1 MIDHDSRIPTAT
13 TAPRSV
19 VALVDSTTHVERELV
34 GSWLAEGGIN
44 QEFGTEAP
52 VTQIDLDPTAI
63 ATRLVDRH
71 DDPLVVPVRVLWLPP
86 ERDGVRRTTFTD
98 LITLSN
104 PRKPNRLMQRR
115 LIGKAPD
122 RHLVLTGQPA
132 RLSELR
138 ANNPGAAGAAEAFAR
153 AIVRAGIVALERAE
167 RAVIGDRYKVPRLVA
182 EEILDSPE
190 FLRRLDDI
198 AAHTGTSPREMHRRA
213 EKALRELVAAQS
225 RLVSDLFTQAMR
237 PVHASTWKVDDDPV
251 GFERL
256 RSLNRRYPLVFLP
269 SHRSYVDA
277 FVLGDVLARN
287 DFPPNH
293 VIGGANLSF
302 WPMGPIARRTGTVF
316 IRRSFGDDEVYKA
329 VVEEYFAY
337 LLAKRFNL
345 EWYFE
350 GGRTRTGK
358 LRPPR
363 YGLLNYLA
371 AALRSG
377 RVDDVMLVPVSITYE
392 RLNEI
397 GAIADEQTGGKKQPE
412 GLAWLARYVRNQQHS
427 AGRVYVRFGEALSAR
442 ERLIAHGD
450 PLVEPADP
458 GKAPGPA
465 ISKPASSPR
474 ATTAGGAPTASAPAA
489 AGTAPSTSDPAATAA
504 DTAPAASN
512 PRTWNPAMSDPAASK
527 PAASNPATAD
537 PAAPN
542 PAAPNPAAPNPA
554 APDPATATA
563 HPAAGGDGIVPA
575 SESVV
580 EEQERRAVQRLAF
593 DVAVGI
599 NAVTPITVNALTT
612 LVLLGVHERALT
624 RDELR
629 AAIAPVLGYIEYR
642 DLPRGELDTLH
653 DDHGLAVVLEQLAIA
668 KVVTV
673 YRGGLEPVYSIGA
686 GAHLEAAFY
695 RNSAVHW
702 FINRAILELAV
713 LTAVEAPEGD
723 QLRVGWEAAYRLRD
737 LLKFEFF
744 FPERAEFTSQLT
756 AEMLH
761 VDPQWHRRTA
771 AGTVGTEIL
780 ALLAGSGFMM
790 AHRVLRSFFDAQLVV
805 AERLAAHDPATAVD
819 RKAIIDEC
827 LNVGRQMLLQQRLQS
842 PESVSSELF
851 GSALK
856 LADNHGLLAADV
868 RNPAELA
875 ARRTRFA
882 GELRAIGGRIT
893 RAATLDPSN
902 RLETL

>member
-1 MIDHDSRIPTAT
+1 MLDHDSRLPEAAL
-13 TAPRSV
+13 TAPQSV
-19 VALVDSTTHVERELV
+19 VALVDAASPVERELI
-34 GSWLAEGGIN
+34 GHWLAEGGIT
-44 QEFGTEAP
+44 QEFGTSAP
-52 VTQIDLDPTAI
+52 VTQLDLDPAAVTD
-63 ATRLVDRH
+63 RLVGRS

-86 ERDGVRRTTFTD
+86 ERDGVRRTTFSD

-104 PRKPNRLMQRR
+104 PRKPHRLMQRR
-115 LIGKAPD
+115 LLSKAPD

-138 ANNPGAAGAAEAFAR
+138 ANNPGSATVPDAFGR

-167 RAVIGDRYKVPRLVA
+167 RAVIGDRYKVPRLVV

-190 FLRRLDDI
+190 FLRRLDGI
-198 AAHTGTSPREMHRRA
+198 AEKAGLPQREVYRRA
-213 EKALRELVAAQS
+213 EKGLRELVAAQS

-237 PVHASTWKVDDDPV
+237 PVHASTWKVDSDETGLD
-251 GFERL
+251 RL
-256 RSLNRRYPLVFLP
+256 RTLNRRYPLVFLP

-277 FVLGDVLARN
+277 FVLGDILARN

-293 VIGGANLSF
+293 VVGGANLKF
-302 WPMGPIARRTGTVF
+302 WPIGPIARRTGTVF

-371 AALRSG
+371 AALRSK
-377 RVDDVMLVPVSITYE
+377 RIDDVMLVPVSITYE

-397 GAIADEQTGGKKQPE
+397 GAIADEQTGGSKQAE

-427 AGRVYVRFGEALSAR
+427 AGHVYVRFGTPLSAR
-442 ERLIAHGD
+442 ERLAVHGD
-450 PLVEPADP
+450 PL
-458 GKAPGPA
+458 APH
-465 ISKPASSPR
+465 
-474 ATTAGGAPTASAPAA
+474 
-489 AGTAPSTSDPAATAA
+489 
-504 DTAPAASN
+504 
-512 PRTWNPAMSDPAASK
+512 
-527 PAASNPATAD
+527 
-537 PAAPN
+537 PN
-542 PAAPNPAAPNPA
+542 PAP
-554 APDPATATA
+554 
-563 HPAAGGDGIVPA
+563 
-575 SESVV
+575 EELV
-580 EEQERRAVQRLAF
+580 ELEHKAVQRLAF
-593 DVAVGI
+593 EVAVGI
-599 NAVTPITVNALTT
+599 NDVTPVTVNALTT

-624 RDELR
+624 RNELR
-629 AAIAPVLGYIEYR
+629 AAIAPVIGYLERR
-642 DLPRGELDTLH
+642 DLPRGELATLR
-653 DDHGLAVVLEQLAIA
+653 DDHGLAVVLEQLAFA

-673 YRGGLEPVYSIGA
+673 YRGGLEPVYAINA

-702 FINRAILELAV
+702 FVNRAILELAV

-756 AEMLH
+756 AEMLL
-761 VDPQWHRRTA
+761 VDPEWHRRTA
-771 AGTVGTEIL
+771 AGTVGTDIL
-780 ALLAGSGFMM
+780 ARLADSGFMM

-805 AERLAAHDPATAVD
+805 AERLAARDPVLEVD
-819 RKAIIDEC
+819 RKAFVDEC
-827 LNVGRQMLLQQRLQS
+827 LHVGKQMLLQQRLHS

-856 LADNHGLLAADV
+856 LADNHGLLSTTED
-868 RNPAELA
+868 PAELA
-875 ARRTRFA
+875 ARRVRFA
-882 GELRAIGGRIT
+882 GELRAIGARIS

-902 RLETL
+902 RLEAL

>member
-1 MIDHDSRIPTAT
+1 MLDHDSRLPEAAST
-13 TAPRSV
+13 PGSV
-19 VALVDSTTHVERELV
+19 VALVDAAGRVERELI
-34 GSWLAEGGIN
+34 GNWLAEGGIA
-44 QEFGTEAP
+44 QEFGTAAP
-52 VTQIDLDPTAI
+52 VIQIDLDPDALT
-63 ATRLVDRH
+63 TRLVERH

-86 ERDGVRRTTFTD
+86 ERDGVRRTSFGD
-98 LITLSN
+98 LVTLSN
-104 PRKPNRLMQRR
+104 PRKPNRFMQRR
-115 LIGKAPD
+115 LVTKAPD
-122 RHLVLTGQPA
+122 RHLVLTGAPA

-138 ANNPGAAGAAEAFAR
+138 ANNPGSVGAPESFAR
-153 AIVRAGIVALERAE
+153 AIVRAGTVALERAE

-190 FLRRLDDI
+190 FLRRLDAI
-198 AAHTGTSPREMHRRA
+198 AEQADTNPREVYRRA

-237 PVHASTWKVDDDPV
+237 PVHASTWKVDDDPI
-251 GFERL
+251 GLDRL
-256 RSLNRRYPLVFLP
+256 RALNRRYPLVFLP

-277 FVLGDVLARN
+277 FVLGDILARN

-293 VIGGANLSF
+293 VVGGANLKF
-302 WPMGPIARRTGTVF
+302 WPIGPIARRTGTVF

-371 AALRSG
+371 AALRSS
-377 RVDDVMLVPVSITYE
+377 RIDDVMLVPVSITYE

-397 GAIADEQTGGKKQPE
+397 GAIADEQTGGMKQAE

-427 AGRVYVRFGEALSAR
+427 AGHVYVRFGNPLSAR
-442 ERLIAHGD
+442 DRLSAHGD
-450 PLVEPADP
+450 PLKTHALTAEP
-458 GKAPGPA
+458 
-465 ISKPASSPR
+465 
-474 ATTAGGAPTASAPAA
+474 
-489 AGTAPSTSDPAATAA
+489 
-504 DTAPAASN
+504 
-512 PRTWNPAMSDPAASK
+512 
-527 PAASNPATAD
+527 
-537 PAAPN
+537 
-542 PAAPNPAAPNPA
+542 
-554 APDPATATA
+554 
-563 HPAAGGDGIVPA
+563 
-575 SESVV
+575 EL
-580 EEQERRAVQRLAF
+580 EELEHRAVQRLAF
-593 DVAVGI
+593 EVAVGI
-599 NAVTPITVNALTT
+599 NDVTPITVNALTT

-624 RDELR
+624 RAELGN
-629 AAIAPVLGYIEYR
+629 AIAPVLDYIEDR
-642 DLPRGELDTLH
+642 NLPRGELETLR
-653 DDHGLAVVLEQLAIA
+653 DDHGLAVVLEQLAVA

-673 YRGGLEPVYSIGA
+673 YRGGLEPVYAIGA

-702 FINRAILELAV
+702 FANRAILELAV

-744 FPERAEFTSQLT
+744 FPERTEFTSQLT
-756 AEMLH
+756 AEMLR
-761 VDPQWHRRTA
+761 VDPEWHRRTA
-771 AGTVGTEIL
+771 AGTVGSEIL
-780 ALLAGSGFMM
+780 ARLAESGFMM

-805 AERLAAHDPATAVD
+805 AERLAARDPAVTID
-819 RKAIIDEC
+819 KKTFIDEC
-827 LNVGRQMLLQQRLQS
+827 LQVGKQMLLQQRLHS

-856 LADNHGLLAADV
+856 LADNHGLLEAGDDPQDLV
-868 RNPAELA
+868 T
-875 ARRTRFA
+875 RRTHFA
-882 GELRAIGGRIT
+882 AELRAIGGRIS

-902 RLETL
+902 RLDAL

>member
-1 MIDHDSRIPTAT
+1 MLDHDSRLPEAAL
-13 TAPRSV
+13 TAPQSV
-19 VALVDSTTHVERELV
+19 VALVDATSPVERALV
-34 GSWLAEGGIN
+34 GHWLAEGGIT
-44 QEFGTEAP
+44 QEFGTSAP
-52 VTQIDLDPTAI
+52 VTQLDLDAAAVTA
-63 ATRLVDRH
+63 RLVGRA

-86 ERDGVRRTTFTD
+86 ERDGVRRTTFSD
-98 LITLSN
+98 LLTLTN

-115 LIGKAPD
+115 LLSKAPD

-138 ANNPGAAGAAEAFAR
+138 ANNPGSAGAPDAFGR

-167 RAVIGDRYKVPRLVA
+167 RAVIGDRYKVPRLVV

-190 FLRRLDDI
+190 FLRRLDAI
-198 AAHTGTSPREMHRRA
+198 AEESGIPSREIYRRA
-213 EKALRELVAAQS
+213 EKGLRELVAAQS

-237 PVHASTWKVDDDPV
+237 PVHASTWKVDADETGLD
-251 GFERL
+251 RL

-277 FVLGDVLARN
+277 FVLGDILARN

-293 VIGGANLSF
+293 VVGGANLKF
-302 WPMGPIARRTGTVF
+302 WPIGPIARRTGTVF

-337 LLAKRFNL
+337 LLTKRFNL

-371 AALRSG
+371 AAIRSK
-377 RVDDVMLVPVSITYE
+377 RIDDVMLVPVSITYE

-397 GAIADEQTGGKKQPE
+397 GAIASEQTGGRKQPE

-427 AGRVYVRFGEALSAR
+427 AGHVYVRFGTPLSAR
-442 ERLIAHGD
+442 ERLAVHGD
-450 PLVEPADP
+450 PL
-458 GKAPGPA
+458 
-465 ISKPASSPR
+465 
-474 ATTAGGAPTASAPAA
+474 TAH
-489 AGTAPSTSDPAATAA
+489 
-504 DTAPAASN
+504 
-512 PRTWNPAMSDPAASK
+512 
-527 PAASNPATAD
+527 
-537 PAAPN
+537 PN
-542 PAAPNPAAPNPA
+542 PAPEPALELE
-554 APDPATATA
+554 
-563 HPAAGGDGIVPA
+563 HL
-575 SESVV
+575 
-580 EEQERRAVQRLAF
+580 AVQRLAF
-593 DVAVGI
+593 EVAVGI
-599 NAVTPITVNALTT
+599 NDVTPITVNALTT

-624 RDELR
+624 RGELR
-629 AAIAPVLGYIEYR
+629 AAIAPVLGYIER
-642 DLPRGELDTLH
+642 RNLPGGELGTLR
-653 DDHGLAVVLEQLAIA
+653 DDHGLAVVLEQLTVAT
-668 KVVTV
+668 VVTA
-673 YRGGLEPVYSIGA
+673 YRGGLEPVYAIHA

-702 FINRAILELAV
+702 FVNRAILELAI

-756 AEMLH
+756 AEMLL
-761 VDPQWHRRTA
+761 VDNEWHERTA
-771 AGTVGTEIL
+771 TGTVGSEIL
-780 ALLAGSGFMM
+780 ARLAESGFMM

-805 AERLAAHDPATAVD
+805 AERLAARDPVTEID
-819 RKAIIDEC
+819 RKALVDEC
-827 LNVGRQMLLQQRLQS
+827 LQVGKQMLLQQRLHS

-851 GSALK
+851 GSAVK
-856 LADNHGLLAADV
+856 LADNHGLLAPSDDPAD
-868 RNPAELA
+868 LA
-875 ARRTRFA
+875 ARRSRFA
-882 GELRAIGGRIT
+882 AELRAIGQRIS

-902 RLETL
+902 RLEAL

>member
-1 MIDHDSRIPTAT
+1 MLDHDSRLPEAAST
-13 TAPRSV
+13 PGSV
-19 VALVDSTTHVERELV
+19 VALVDATGRVERELI
-34 GSWLAEGGIN
+34 GNWLAEGGIA
-44 QEFGTEAP
+44 QEFGTAAP
-52 VTQIDLDPTAI
+52 VTQIDLDPDALT
-63 ATRLVDRH
+63 TRLVGRH

-86 ERDGVRRTTFTD
+86 ERDGVRRTSFGD

-115 LIGKAPD
+115 LVTKAPD
-122 RHLVLTGQPA
+122 RHLVLTGAPA

-138 ANNPGAAGAAEAFAR
+138 ANNPGSIGAPESFAR
-153 AIVRAGIVALERAE
+153 AIVRAGTVALERAE

-190 FLRRLDDI
+190 FLRRLDAI
-198 AAHTGTSPREMHRRA
+198 AEQADTNPREVYRRA

-237 PVHASTWKVDDDPV
+237 PVHASTWKVDDDPL
-251 GFERL
+251 GLDRL
-256 RSLNRRYPLVFLP
+256 RALNRRYPLVFLP

-277 FVLGDVLARN
+277 FVLGDILARN

-293 VIGGANLSF
+293 VVGGANLKF
-302 WPMGPIARRTGTVF
+302 WPIGPIARRTGTVF

-371 AALRSG
+371 AALRSS
-377 RVDDVMLVPVSITYE
+377 RIDDVMLVPVSITYE

-397 GAIADEQTGGKKQPE
+397 GAIADEQTGGMKQAE

-427 AGRVYVRFGEALSAR
+427 AGHVYVRFGNPLSAR
-442 ERLIAHGD
+442 DRLAAHGD
-450 PLVEPADP
+450 PLKTHALNADP
-458 GKAPGPA
+458 
-465 ISKPASSPR
+465 
-474 ATTAGGAPTASAPAA
+474 
-489 AGTAPSTSDPAATAA
+489 
-504 DTAPAASN
+504 
-512 PRTWNPAMSDPAASK
+512 
-527 PAASNPATAD
+527 
-537 PAAPN
+537 
-542 PAAPNPAAPNPA
+542 
-554 APDPATATA
+554 
-563 HPAAGGDGIVPA
+563 
-575 SESVV
+575 
-580 EEQERRAVQRLAF
+580 EQQELEHRAVQRLAF
-593 DVAVGI
+593 EVAVGI
-599 NAVTPITVNALTT
+599 NDVTPITVNALTT

-624 RDELR
+624 RAELGN
-629 AAIAPVLGYIEYR
+629 AIAPVLDYIETR
-642 DLPRGELDTLH
+642 SLPRGELETLR
-653 DDHGLAVVLEQLAIA
+653 DDHGLAVVLEQLAVA

-673 YRGGLEPVYSIGA
+673 YRGGLEPVYAIGA

-702 FINRAILELAV
+702 FANRAILELAV

-756 AEMLH
+756 AEMLR
-761 VDPQWHRRTA
+761 VDPEWHRRTA
-771 AGTVGTEIL
+771 AGTVGSEIIARL
-780 ALLAGSGFMM
+780 AESGFMM

-805 AERLAAHDPATAVD
+805 AERLAARDPAVTID
-819 RKAIIDEC
+819 KKTFIDEC
-827 LNVGRQMLLQQRLQS
+827 LQVGKQMLLQQRLHS

-856 LADNHGLLAADV
+856 LADNHGLIEPGDDPEDLV
-868 RNPAELA
+868 

-882 GELRAIGGRIT
+882 AELRAIGGRIS

-902 RLETL
+902 RLDAL

>member
-1 MIDHDSRIPTAT
+1 MLDHDSRLPEAAITPG
-13 TAPRSV
+13 SV
-19 VALVDSTTHVERELV
+19 VALVDAAGRVERELI
-34 GSWLAEGGIN
+34 GNWLAEGGIA
-44 QEFGTEAP
+44 QEYGTAAP
-52 VTQIDLDPTAI
+52 VTQLDLDADAVT
-63 ATRLVDRH
+63 TRLVGRH

-86 ERDGVRRTTFTD
+86 ERDGVRRTSFGD
-98 LITLSN
+98 LITLTN
-104 PRKPNRLMQRR
+104 PRKPNRFMQRR
-115 LIGKAPD
+115 LVTKAPD
-122 RHLVLTGQPA
+122 RHLVLTGAPA

-138 ANNPGAAGAAEAFAR
+138 ANNPGSIGAPESFAR
-153 AIVRAGIVALERAE
+153 AIVRAGTVALERAE
-167 RAVIGDRYKVPRLVA
+167 RAVIGDRYKVPRLVV

-190 FLRRLDDI
+190 FLRRLDVI
-198 AAHTGTSPREMHRRA
+198 AEQAGTAPREVYRRA
-213 EKALRELVAAQS
+213 EKGLRELVAAQS

-237 PVHASTWKVDDDPV
+237 PVHASTWKVDDDPI
-251 GFERL
+251 GLDRL
-256 RSLNRRYPLVFLP
+256 RALNRRYPLVFLP

-277 FVLGDVLARN
+277 FVLGDILARN

-293 VIGGANLSF
+293 VVGGANLKF
-302 WPMGPIARRTGTVF
+302 WPIGPIARRTGTVF

-371 AALRSG
+371 SALRSA
-377 RVDDVMLVPVSITYE
+377 RIDDVMLIPVSITYE

-397 GAIADEQTGGKKQPE
+397 GAIADEQTGGIKQAE

-427 AGRVYVRFGEALSAR
+427 AGHVYIRFGSPLSAR
-442 ERLIAHGD
+442 DRLAAHGD
-450 PLVEPADP
+450 PLKIHAAQSEPELEDLEH
-458 GKAPGPA
+458 K
-465 ISKPASSPR
+465 
-474 ATTAGGAPTASAPAA
+474 
-489 AGTAPSTSDPAATAA
+489 
-504 DTAPAASN
+504 
-512 PRTWNPAMSDPAASK
+512 
-527 PAASNPATAD
+527 
-537 PAAPN
+537 
-542 PAAPNPAAPNPA
+542 
-554 APDPATATA
+554 
-563 HPAAGGDGIVPA
+563 
-575 SESVV
+575 
-580 EEQERRAVQRLAF
+580 AVQRLAF
-593 DVAVGI
+593 EVAVGI
-599 NAVTPITVNALTT
+599 NEVTPITVNALTT

-624 RDELR
+624 RDELGK
-629 AAIAPVLGYIEYR
+629 AISPVLTYIENR
-642 DLPRGELDTLH
+642 ALPRGELETLR
-653 DDHGLAVVLEQLAIA
+653 DDHGLAVVLEQLAVA

-702 FINRAILELAV
+702 FANRAILELAI

-756 AEMLH
+756 AEMLR
-761 VDPQWHRRTA
+761 VDPEWHRRTA
-771 AGTVGTEIL
+771 AGTVGSEIL
-780 ALLAGSGFMM
+780 AHLAESGFMM

-805 AERLAAHDPATAVD
+805 AERLAARDPAVTID
-819 RKAIIDEC
+819 KKTFTDEC
-827 LNVGRQMLLQQRLQS
+827 LQVGKQMLLQQRLHS

-856 LADNHGLLAADV
+856 LADNHGLLEGDD
-868 RNPAELA
+868 PAELVD
-875 ARRTRFA
+875 RRTRFA
-882 GELRAIGGRIT
+882 AELRDISARIS

-902 RLETL
+902 RLDAL

>member
-1 MIDHDSRIPTAT
+1 MIDHDSRVPTAT

-19 VALVDSTTHVERELV
+19 VALIESATRVERELV
-34 GSWLAEGGIN
+34 GNWLAEGGIT
-44 QEFGTEAP
+44 QEFGSDAP
-52 VTQIDLDPTAI
+52 VTQIDLDAE
-63 ATRLVDRH
+63 AVAARLVDRR
-71 DDPLVVPVRVLWLPP
+71 DDPLVVPIRVLWLPP

-98 LITLSN
+98 LVTLNN

-115 LIGKAPD
+115 LVDKAPD

-138 ANNPGAAGAAEAFAR
+138 ANNPGAAGAPEAFAR

-190 FLRRLDDI
+190 FLRRLGVI
-198 AAHTGTSPREMHRRA
+198 ADEIGTSPREVHRRA

-237 PVHASTWKVDDDPV
+237 PIHASTWKVDGDPD
-251 GFERL
+251 GFEKL

-293 VIGGANLSF
+293 VIGGANLGF

-371 AALRSG
+371 AALRSS
-377 RVDDVMLVPVSITYE
+377 RVDDVMMVPVSITYE

-397 GAIADEQTGGKKQPE
+397 GAIADEQTGGKKKPE
-412 GLAWLARYVRNQQHS
+412 GLAWLARYVRSQQHS
-427 AGRVYVRFGEALSAR
+427 AGHVYVRFGEPLSAR
-442 ERLIAHGD
+442 DRLAAYGD
-450 PLVEPADP
+450 PL
-458 GKAPGPA
+458 
-465 ISKPASSPR
+465 
-474 ATTAGGAPTASAPAA
+474 AA
-489 AGTAPSTSDPAATAA
+489 Q
-504 DTAPAASN
+504 SN
-512 PRTWNPAMSDPAASK
+512 
-527 PAASNPATAD
+527 
-537 PAAPN
+537 
-542 PAAPNPAAPNPA
+542 
-554 APDPATATA
+554 
-563 HPAAGGDGIVPA
+563 GE
-575 SESVV
+575 SED
-580 EEQERRAVQRLAF
+580 ERRAVQRLAF

-599 NAVTPITVNALTT
+599 NEVTPITVNSLTT

-624 RDELR
+624 REELR
-629 AAIAPVLGYIEYR
+629 TAIAPVLGYVEYR
-642 DLPRGELDTLH
+642 DLPRGEVETLR

-673 YRGGLEPVYSIGA
+673 YRGGLQPVYSIGA

-702 FINRAILELAV
+702 FVNRAILELAI

-744 FPERAEFTSQLT
+744 FPERAEFTTQLT
-756 AEMLH
+756 AEMLL
-761 VDPQWHRRTA
+761 VDSEWHQRTA
-771 AGTVGTEIL
+771 AGTVGSEIL
-780 ALLAGSGFMM
+780 AQLAGSGFMM

-805 AERLAAHDPATAVD
+805 AERLAALNPTVEID
-819 RKAIIDEC
+819 RKALIDEC
-827 LNVGRQMLLQQRLQS
+827 LHVGRQMLLQQRLHS

-851 GSALK
+851 TSALK
-856 LADNHGLLAADV
+856 LADNHGLLTPEPDD
-868 RNPAELA
+868 PAELA

-882 GELRAIGGRIT
+882 GELRAIGARIS

-902 RLETL
+902 RLEML